1 VRFRALGTGQFA
13 VAQVGELHN
22 LLRGENK
29 SPFTTIMQ
37 TMLLG
42 VSSLR
47 SSRLAYGCWRV
58 AGSWDPGKVTLESRA
73 AGHRAITAA
82 YEAGYTLFDNAD
94 IYSNGEAER
103 ILGEVLK
110 EVSGMRAQVLI
121 ATKCGIRPG
130 GTPKAESPQRYDFS
144 KVHIVVSC
152 EQSLKR
158 LKIDSIDLYM
168 LHRPDFLADPEEIAD
183 AFSQLKT
190 SGKVRYFGVSNF
202 RPTLVTALQAAC
214 PMPLVVHQVE
224 ISLAKMDAFVDG
236 TLDQCL
242 IEKITPMAWSPLAA
256 GLIGAGAHDLL
267 PSQKVYRTERFL
279 PAIDA
284 VAKDRGASRTTVAL
298 AWLLKHPS
306 GIQPIVGSINPDRI
320 RQAAKADEL
329 EMTREEWYRLL
340 LAARG
345 EPLP

>member
-1 VRFRALGTGQFA
+1 
-13 VAQVGELHN
+13 
-22 LLRGENK
+22 
-29 SPFTTIMQ
+29 MQ

-47 SSRLAYGCWRV
+47 SSRLAYGCWRI
-58 AGSWDPGKVTLESRA
+58 AGSWDPTKITVESRA
-73 AGHRAITAA
+73 AGHRAVMAA

-94 IYSNGEAER
+94 IYSGGEAER

-110 EVSGMRAQVLI
+110 EVSGMRARVLI
-121 ATKCGIRPG
+121 ATKCGIRPA
-130 GTPKAESPQRYDFS
+130 GTPHPRAPQRYDFS
-144 KVHIVVSC
+144 AEHIIDSC

-158 LKIDSIDLYM
+158 LRIDTIDLYM
-168 LHRPDFLADPEEIAD
+168 LHRPDFLADPDEIAG
-183 AFSQLKT
+183 AFSQLR
-190 SGKVRYFGVSNF
+190 SDGKVRYFGVSNF
-202 RPTLVTALQAAC
+202 RTSLVTALQAAC

-224 ISLAKMDAFVDG
+224 ISLAKLDALTDG

-242 IEKITPMAWSPLAA
+242 TEKITPMAWSPLAA

-267 PSQKVYRTERFL
+267 PSQKTYRTETFL
-279 PAIDA
+279 PAIDTI
-284 VAKDRGASRTTVAL
+284 AKEHGVSRTAVAL

-320 RQAAKADEL
+320 RQGAKADEL
-329 EMTREEWYRLL
+329 ELSREEWYSLL

>member
-1 VRFRALGTGQFA
+1 
-13 VAQVGELHN
+13 
-22 LLRGENK
+22 
-29 SPFTTIMQ
+29 M
-37 TMLLG
+37 
-42 VSSLR
+42 
-47 SSRLAYGCWRV
+47 
-58 AGSWDPGKVTLESRA
+58 
-73 AGHRAITAA
+73 AA

-94 IYSNGEAER
+94 IYSGGEAER

-110 EVSGMRAQVLI
+110 EVSGMRTRVLI
-121 ATKCGIRPG
+121 ATKCGIRPP
-130 GTPKAESPQRYDFS
+130 GTPRPQSPQRYDFS
-144 KVHIVVSC
+144 KEHIIESC
-152 EQSLKR
+152 EQSLRR
-158 LKIDSIDLYM
+158 LNIETIDLYM
-168 LHRPDFLADPEEIAD
+168 LHRPDFLAAPEEIAG
-183 AFSQLKT
+183 AFSQLKS

-202 RPTLVTALQAAC
+202 RPTLVTALQVVC

-224 ISLAKMDAFVDG
+224 ISLAKMDCFTDG

-256 GLIGAGAHDLL
+256 GLLGAGAHDLL
-267 PSQKVYRTERFL
+267 PSQKAYRTEPLL

-284 VAKDRGASRTTVAL
+284 VAKDHGASRTTVAL

-306 GIQPIVGSINPDRI
+306 GIQPIVGSIIPDRI

-329 EMTREEWYRLL
+329 DLSREDWYRLL

>member
-1 VRFRALGTGQFA
+1 
-13 VAQVGELHN
+13 
-22 LLRGENK
+22 
-29 SPFTTIMQ
+29 
-37 TMLLG
+37 
-42 VSSLR
+42 
-47 SSRLAYGCWRV
+47 
-58 AGSWDPGKVTLESRA
+58 
-73 AGHRAITAA
+73 
-82 YEAGYTLFDNAD
+82 
-94 IYSNGEAER
+94 
-103 ILGEVLK
+103 
-110 EVSGMRAQVLI
+110 
-121 ATKCGIRPG
+121 
-130 GTPKAESPQRYDFS
+130 
-144 KVHIVVSC
+144 
-152 EQSLKR
+152 
-158 LKIDSIDLYM
+158 
-168 LHRPDFLADPEEIAD
+168 
-183 AFSQLKT
+183 
-190 SGKVRYFGVSNF
+190 
-202 RPTLVTALQAAC
+202 
-214 PMPLVVHQVE
+214 MPLVVHQVE

-267 PSQKVYRTERFL
+267 PSQKDYRAERFL

-284 VAKDRGASRTTVAL
+284 VAKDRGGSRTTVAL

>member
-1 VRFRALGTGQFA
+1 
-13 VAQVGELHN
+13 
-22 LLRGENK
+22 
-29 SPFTTIMQ
+29 MQ
-37 TMLLG
+37 TTLLG

-58 AGSWDPGKVTLESRA
+58 GGSWDPSRVTAENRT
-73 AGHRAITAA
+73 AGHRAIMTA

-94 IYSNGEAER
+94 IYCGGEAER

-110 EVSGMRAQVLI
+110 EVSGMRSRVLI
-121 ATKCGIRPG
+121 ATKCGIRPA
-130 GTPKAESPQRYDFS
+130 GTPQPHSPQRYDFS
-144 KVHIVVSC
+144 KGHIVESC

-158 LKIDSIDLYM
+158 LRIDAIDLYM
-168 LHRPDFLADPEEIAD
+168 LHRPDYLADPHEIAE
-183 AFSQLKT
+183 AFSQLQA
-190 SGKVRYFGVSNF
+190 SGKVRYFGISNF

-224 ISLAKMDAFVDG
+224 ISLAKLDAFTDG

-242 IEKITPMAWSPLAA
+242 IERITPMAWSPLAA

-267 PSQKVYRTERFL
+267 PSQKSYRTEGFL
-279 PAIDA
+279 PAVDA
-284 VAKDRGASRTTVAL
+284 LAKERNATRTTVAL
-298 AWLLKHPS
+298 AWLLKHPA

-329 EMTREEWYRLL
+329 ELSREEWYRLL